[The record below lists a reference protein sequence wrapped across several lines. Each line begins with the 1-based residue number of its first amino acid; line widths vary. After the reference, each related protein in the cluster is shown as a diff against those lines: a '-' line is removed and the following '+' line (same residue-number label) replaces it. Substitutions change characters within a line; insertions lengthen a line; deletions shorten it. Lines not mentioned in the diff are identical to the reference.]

1 MATAYIEEP
10 RATRYRQRLAVLLR
24 RPSCRWISFAIGT
37 APIHR
42 DFFPDTA
49 ASIEGVPTGGTRE
62 WNGVRHR
69 QVQYGVR
76 LRVLDGAGRA
86 TYDPERD
93 LLVVPEEAE
102 FDSLDGQARLLSAC
116 VHVGLAMKGRNL
128 QWLDSECAARIAGQ
142 LYRLFESVGEGSGDA
157 EIADKIETLAPQSPQ
172 DKAFYDVAT
181 EILQHRRTTWLANMR
196 VHHVLEPGSFMKII
210 RVDRRDRL
218 HDLLLQGNGRKQKLA
233 VPKPN
238 PAAAVRAKSFLALQ
252 EMAPSLPLPLRA

>member
-10 RATRYRQRLAVLLR
+10 RATRYRQRLAALLR

-49 ASIEGVPTGGTRE
+49 ASIEGVPTGGMRE
-62 WNGVRHR
+62 WNGVSHR

-86 TYDPERD
+86 TYDAERD

-102 FDSLDGQARLLSAC
+102 FDSVDGQARLLSAC

-142 LYRLFESVGEGSGDA
+142 LYRLFESIGDGSGDA
-157 EIADKIETLAPQSPQ
+157 EVADKVEKLAPQSPQ

-218 HDLLLQGNGRKQKLA
+218 HDLLLQGNGRKQRMI

-238 PAAAVRAKSFLALQ
+238 PAAAIRAKSFLALQ
-252 EMAPSLPLPLRA
+252 EMAPTMPLPLRA

>member
-10 RATRYRQRLAVLLR
+10 RATRYRQRLAALLR

-49 ASIEGVPTGGTRE
+49 ASIEGLPTGGVRE
-62 WNGVRHR
+62 WNGVSHR

-86 TYDPERD
+86 TYDAERD

-102 FDSLDGQARLLSAC
+102 FDSVDGQARLLSAC

-142 LYRLFESVGEGSGDA
+142 LYRLFETIGDGNGDA
-157 EIADKIETLAPQSPQ
+157 EVADEDREAGAAVAAGQGVLRRRHRDPAAPP
-172 DKAFYDVAT
+172 
-181 EILQHRRTTWLANMR
+181 
-196 VHHVLEPGSFMKII
+196 
-210 RVDRRDRL
+210 
-218 HDLLLQGNGRKQKLA
+218 HDLARQHARPSRARARQLHEDHPRR
-233 VPKPN
+233 PPRS
-238 PAAAVRAKSFLALQ
+238 PA
-252 EMAPSLPLPLRA
+252 